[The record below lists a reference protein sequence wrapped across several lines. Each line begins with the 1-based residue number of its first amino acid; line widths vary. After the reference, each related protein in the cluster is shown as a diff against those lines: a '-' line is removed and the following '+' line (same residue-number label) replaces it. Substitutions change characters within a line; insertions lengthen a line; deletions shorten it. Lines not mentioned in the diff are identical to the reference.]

1 MNKLILF
8 LVSGIL
14 AFGAVACQDNTNKT
28 SEAPGTTSETAA
40 PAKEASQKTAITG
53 SADKTGTTV
62 KKGTTENAGG
72 GVKTIVKNKLEE
84 KFPGSKL
91 EVEEKA
97 GVLTIKGTVP
107 SQAELKKIEP
117 AVKEYKLQGV
127 KSVKVEAKVASTKPQ

>member
-1 MNKLILF
+1 MKKLILF

-14 AFGAVACQDNTNKT
+14 AFSAVACQDNTNKT
-28 SEAPGTTSETAA
+28 SEVPGTNETTA
-40 PAKEASQKTAITG
+40 PVKEASQKTESSKTPITG
-53 SADKTGTTV
+53 TAV
-62 KKGTTENAGG
+62 KGVTENANG
-72 GVKTIVKNKLEE
+72 GVKTIVKKKLEE

-107 SQAELKKIEP
+107 SQADLKKIEP

>member
-1 MNKLILF
+1 MKKVILF
-8 LVSGIL
+8 IVSGVL
-14 AFGAVACQDNTNKT
+14 AFGAVACQDNANKT
-28 SEAPGTTSETAA
+28 AEAPGTNETAA
-40 PAKEASQKTAITG
+40 PAKEASQKTESSKTG
-53 SADKTGTTV
+53 IPGTTV
-62 KKGTTENAGG
+62 KSATENATG

-107 SQAELKKIEP
+107 SQADLKKIEP

-127 KSVKVEAKVASTKPQ
+127 KTVKVEAKVASKKPQ

>member
-1 MNKLILF
+1 MKKLILF

-28 SEAPGTTSETAA
+28 SEAPGTTNEATA
-40 PAKEASQKTAITG
+40 PVKEASQKTE
-53 SADKTGTTV
+53 SSKTGTAV
-62 KKGTTENAGG
+62 KKGATENAAG
-72 GVKTIVKNKLEE
+72 GVKTIVKKKLEE

-107 SQAELKKIEP
+107 SQADLKKIEP